1 MLKHEISGWFAPRR
15 RAAWFVVVVL
25 FGAALPAAA
34 AGSAPSGDGIALV
47 PLEVSGG
54 MVVSRE
60 DLESAVIRGLA
71 VAGRPVLP
79 SAAAAERA
87 ASGNGALDCSSPACW
102 SRLGALTNA
111 GYLVSGSAA
120 RDGQS
125 FRVRFRLVRAA
136 DGTTV
141 ASEDNSCEVAD
152 CSVAELARRSAR
164 ELVRTTLG
172 RAGEVRVAQAPSV
185 EKVTGPVGPPAVQ
198 RSAPP
203 PQPSPEVG
211 RKRWVWPVLAGVGGL
226 AVATGVV
233 FIALDHKQI
242 STLKDPPP
250 DMKVPVFNSA
260 AYGVAAVAGGV
271 ILAGIATYYIIH
283 DGGDRGS
290 RVALSIGPTGLSAVG
305 RF

>member
-1 MLKHEISGWFAPRR
+1 MLKHGISGWFAPRR
-15 RAAWFVVVVL
+15 RAAWFVVVVS

-34 AGSAPSGDGIALV
+34 AGSAPAGDGIALV

-79 SAAAAERA
+79 SAAAAQRV

-102 SRLGALTNA
+102 SKLGALTNA

-172 RAGEVRVAQAPSV
+172 RSGEVRVAQAPSV
-185 EKVTGPVGPPAVQ
+185 EKIAAPLAAPAVQ
-198 RSAPP
+198 RAALPA
-203 PQPSPEVG
+203 QTSPEVG
-211 RKRWVWPVLAGVGGL
+211 HNRWVWPVLAGVGGL
-226 AVATGVV
+226 AVATGIV
-233 FIALDHKQI
+233 FIAIDNKDTK
-242 STLKDPPP
+242 TLKDPVP
-250 DMKVPVFNSA
+250 MGKVFSTAPH
-260 AYGVAAVAGGV
+260 GVACIAGGV
-271 ILAGIATYYIIH
+271 ILAGISTYYIIH
-283 DGGDRGS
+283 DGGDRGA
-290 RVALSIGPTGLSAVG
+290 RVALGIGPTGISAAG

>member
-1 MLKHEISGWFAPRR
+1 MLNHGISGWFAPHR
-15 RAAWFVVVVL
+15 RAAWFVAVVL
-25 FGAALPAAA
+25 FGVALPAGA
-34 AGSAPSGDGIALV
+34 AGSAPSSDGIALV

-102 SRLGALTNA
+102 SKLGALTNA

-172 RAGEVRVAQAPSV
+172 RAGEVRVAQSTSV
-185 EKVTGPVGPPAVQ
+185 EKVAATPAAAPVVQ

-203 PQPSPEVG
+203 PQTSSEGG
-211 RKRWVWPVLAGVGGL
+211 RNRWIWPVLAGVGGL

-233 FIALDHKQI
+233 FIAID
-242 STLKDPPP
+242 
-250 DMKVPVFNSA
+250 NGNA
-260 AYGVAAVAGGV
+260 AVVAKGKTWATAPQGVACVAGGV
-271 ILAGIATYYIIH
+271 LLAGIATYYIIH

-290 RVALSIGPTGLSAVG
+290 RVALGIGPTGLTAVG
-305 RF
+305 KF